1 MTAPTAAAADSHS
14 PICRHL
20 AQPILDTFRVHWVS
34 SLRIHMATAIIA
46 SKSYTILIAPR
57 KDEEL
62 QAALDGDPVASSET
76 AAEIE
81 VAIKAGLYYFETSH
95 DDLSCIDLDV
105 QPDRIFYAM
114 RLKPEGSQ

>member
-1 MTAPTAAAADSHS
+1 MAAAAAARQTPS

-20 AQPILDTFRVHWVS
+20 AQPILNSFRVHWVS
-34 SLRIHMATAIIA
+34 SLRIHMASATIA
-46 SKSYTILIAPR
+46 SRPYTVLIAPR

-62 QAALDGDPVASSET
+62 QAALDGEPVAPSET

-81 VAIKAGLYYFETSH
+81 ADIKAGLYYFETSH
-95 DDLSCIDLDV
+95 CDLECIDLDV

-114 RLKPEGSQ
+114 RLKPEG